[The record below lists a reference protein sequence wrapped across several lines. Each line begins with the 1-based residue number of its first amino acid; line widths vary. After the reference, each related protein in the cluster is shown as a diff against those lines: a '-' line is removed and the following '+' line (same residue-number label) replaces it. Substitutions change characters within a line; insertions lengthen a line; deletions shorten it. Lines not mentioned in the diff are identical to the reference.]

1 MKCDVVQTKKLL
13 TLLEFKGLREVSS
26 TR

>member
-1 MKCDVVQTKKLL
+1 MKCDVVQKLL
-13 TLLEFKGLREVSS
+13 TLLKFTGLREVSS